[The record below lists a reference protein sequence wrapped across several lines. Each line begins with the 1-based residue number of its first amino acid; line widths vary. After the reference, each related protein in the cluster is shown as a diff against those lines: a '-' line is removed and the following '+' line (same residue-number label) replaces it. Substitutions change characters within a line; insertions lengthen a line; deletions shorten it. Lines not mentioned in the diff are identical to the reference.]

1 MPSPSIEEIEVNE
14 ILRKETGVT
23 KFYKQGSVLTLMIGE
38 NVLLQFDIDKNK
50 VQKTKQN
57 LEDAA
62 YEINFD
68 LVTLAKLKLILAKDY
83 SEFLK
88 LPEQE
93 EANKDSI
100 IKQYNVFK
108 YSTNIPLAEQIKLNE
123 DYVFLQI
130 VDDKPVISY
139 SIDLSISKHII
150 LYPRGQTPINDFE
163 YKNEDEINQII
174 VVAKTKTIDDL
185 YRWSKSIW
193 EKFVVATPEQIV
205 LLTADSIFTFF
216 QDAFV
221 TTHYTMLV
229 ARVGSGKGAILITFT
244 YLGYRVILG
253 GNMSG
258 ASILDLLGSLERG
271 QVVIAEDEL
280 NNLKNDSDKWRLYT
294 IGYDAFGLTTKTL
307 DGSTSKRAVSYYPAF
322 GYKIFGAENS
332 LDTTGLEGLIDR
344 TFQTKLLK
352 GRPRYYVKNLRK
364 PKLSPEYKTLLSEI
378 TYFRQVMLIYRLLR
392 ANDLFEEVKTNIDGR
407 PLELTGPIIDL
418 FSALSKDK
426 TTLKNEILP
435 VLSSFL
441 RQKNEISENS
451 LDDII
456 FTAVKELSSNSDY
469 YIKDNKEIFVVP
481 NQDLHR
487 KIRDAS
493 DGFDLSPGKFY
504 SPILGEVHEKGILSY
519 CRDKLHA
526 ISSKVG
532 SGTEQSRAHLFNKK
546 TIDSLESSFK
556 VVTEISLL
564 DGDNDDETEGRKN
577 GSTANKENKL
587 TKNEP
592 AASDI
597 SLNKLQES
605 NIDIENI
612 INSNQHGTIGYAKND
627 NNSFQNAFLAP
638 SQGQFSVSP
647 SQTPKLTIKQVL
659 GVYVAIDLEWSEVD
673 NTVEAVSFVNS
684 DGKSEVKFR
693 NRDFGDSEVDLLN
706 YIMAKLLDY
715 DWSIGWN
722 TQGNSS
728 NAGSTKTC
736 DLSILH
742 ERCEANKIKSIVKLR
757 DKGLP
762 YLIGKQHIN
771 LLNVYSKAM
780 VKDGFYHSAYRTNKL
795 DEVSKAL
802 LGRGKYKNYSGK
814 ISKTYQSMNKWNI
827 HLEIPN

>member
-1 MPSPSIEEIEVNE
+1 MLP
-14 ILRKETGVT
+14 
-23 KFYKQGSVLTLMIGE
+23 
-38 NVLLQFDIDKNK
+38 
-50 VQKTKQN
+50 
-57 LEDAA
+57 

-532 SGTEQSRAHLFNKK
+532 SGTEQSRARF
-546 TIDSLESSFK
+546 I
-556 VVTEISLL
+556 
-564 DGDNDDETEGRKN
+564 
-577 GSTANKENKL
+577 
-587 TKNEP
+587 
-592 AASDI
+592 
-597 SLNKLQES
+597 
-605 NIDIENI
+605 
-612 INSNQHGTIGYAKND
+612 
-627 NNSFQNAFLAP
+627 
-638 SQGQFSVSP
+638 
-647 SQTPKLTIKQVL
+647 
-659 GVYVAIDLEWSEVD
+659 
-673 NTVEAVSFVNS
+673 
-684 DGKSEVKFR
+684 
-693 NRDFGDSEVDLLN
+693 
-706 YIMAKLLDY
+706 
-715 DWSIGWN
+715 
-722 TQGNSS
+722 
-728 NAGSTKTC
+728 
-736 DLSILH
+736 
-742 ERCEANKIKSIVKLR
+742 
-757 DKGLP
+757 
-762 YLIGKQHIN
+762 
-771 LLNVYSKAM
+771 
-780 VKDGFYHSAYRTNKL
+780 
-795 DEVSKAL
+795 
-802 LGRGKYKNYSGK
+802 
-814 ISKTYQSMNKWNI
+814 
-827 HLEIPN
+827 